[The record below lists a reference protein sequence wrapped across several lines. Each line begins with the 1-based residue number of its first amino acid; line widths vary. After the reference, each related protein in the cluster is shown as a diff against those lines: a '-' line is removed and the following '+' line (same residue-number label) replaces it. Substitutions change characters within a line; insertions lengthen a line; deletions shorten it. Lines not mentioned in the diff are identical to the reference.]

1 MIPPEIDVTR
11 PHAARIYDYMLGGK
25 DNFAAD
31 RVVADQVLAAWPA
44 MRISTRENRKF
55 IGRAVRYL
63 TEEAGIDQ
71 FLDIGSGLPT
81 VANVHEVAQAVNP
94 AARVVYADNDPLVLA
109 HARALLTS
117 SPAGKCAYIHA
128 DLREPEK
135 ILNDPVTRDT
145 LDFTRPIGLILAAVV
160 HFLLPED
167 DPAWII
173 GKLVDALPSGSYVV
187 ASHGSTEY
195 GSQEEADVVIGII
208 EAGGVRIAPRSSHD
222 FGHLVFDGLEL
233 VAPGVVLLP
242 QWRPA
247 PGSGHQPG
255 AREVG
260 ANAGVARKP

>member
-1 MIPPEIDVTR
+1 MSPPEIDITR
-11 PHAARIYDYMLGGK
+11 PHPARIYDYMLGGK
-25 DNFAAD
+25 DNFAVD
-31 RVVADQVLAAWPA
+31 REVADQVLAAWPA

-55 IGRAVRYL
+55 IGRAIRYL
-63 TEEAGIDQ
+63 AGEAGIGQ

-81 VANVHEVAQAVNP
+81 FANVHEVAQAVNP

-117 SPAGKCAYIHA
+117 SPEGKCAYIHA

-135 ILNDPVTRDT
+135 ILSDPVMQET
-145 LDFTRPIGLILAAVV
+145 LDFTRPVALILAAVV

-167 DPAWII
+167 DPARII
-173 GKLVDALPSGSYVV
+173 GTLVNALPPGSYVA

-195 GSQEEADVVIGII
+195 GSQEEADVVLGII
-208 EAGGVRIAPRSSHD
+208 QAGGVRIAPRSSHD

-233 VAPGVVLLP
+233 VPPGVVLLP
-242 QWRPA
+242 EWRPV
-247 PGSGHQPG
+247 PGSGPQPG

-260 ANAGVARKP
+260 SNAGVARKP

>member
-1 MIPPEIDVTR
+1 MSPPEIDVTR
-11 PHAARIYDYMLGGK
+11 PHSARIYDYMLGGK

-31 RVVADQVLAAWPA
+31 REVADQVLAAWPA

-63 TEEAGIDQ
+63 AGEAGIGQ

-94 AARVVYADNDPLVLA
+94 AARVVYVDSDPLVLA

-117 SPAGKCAYIHA
+117 SPEGKCAYIHA
-128 DLREPEK
+128 DLRDPEK
-135 ILNDPVTRDT
+135 ILSDPVTQET

-167 DPAWII
+167 DPARVI
-173 GKLVDALPSGSYVV
+173 GTLVNALPSGSYVV

-195 GSQEEADVVIGII
+195 GSKEEADVVLGIM

-233 VAPGVVLLP
+233 VPPGVVLLP
-242 QWRPA
+242 HWRPV
-247 PGSGHQPG
+247 PGSGPQPG

-260 ANAGVARKP
+260 TNAGVARKP

>member
-1 MIPPEIDVTR
+1 
-11 PHAARIYDYMLGGK
+11 
-25 DNFAAD
+25 
-31 RVVADQVLAAWPA
+31 
-44 MRISTRENRKF
+44 
-55 IGRAVRYL
+55 
-63 TEEAGIDQ
+63 
-71 FLDIGSGLPT
+71 
-81 VANVHEVAQAVNP
+81 
-94 AARVVYADNDPLVLA
+94 VLA

-145 LDFTRPIGLILAAVV
+145 LDFTRPIGLILAAIV

-173 GKLVDALPSGSYVV
+173 SKLVDALPSGSYVV